1 MRLRILISLVG
12 SLLLLASSGALAQD
26 PNNAYI
32 PDIQNGVYP
41 VNSILTVRGVVVTG
55 LAPFG
60 LWVQEPAPTGFP
72 RSGIWCYTGSTP
84 QVEIGDKVR
93 VKGKYIEYFDLTELD
108 VPAGGGTVTLEGT
121 VAVPQPPLLDVNT
134 IHTGSPTAEDWEGVL
149 VKVDSVRVTLL
160 QGFGQY
166 TVIEIDE
173 DATVPTDTLTC
184 DDTSLTAPPRPP
196 VGSVF
201 DFMTG
206 IVHYGFGE
214 HKLNPR
220 SNDDFDWASG
230 EPPPGVEI
238 AYCTS
243 NTQVDVRFDRDVD
256 PVSAGDEL
264 NYFFN
269 NLGAFPSN
277 AVRDAVEHD
286 LVHLTVA
293 TAFVPNNPAPEI
305 LDISGVKNE
314 ELVVMPATVS
324 KTFIGGLSTID
335 FVQTGTGGPSQ
346 VVNQVVTVTGIVT
359 GDNSHDYFGADGSRY
374 YIEKPGGGQRSGVY
388 VFDRRHLVE
397 RGQQVKVA
405 GVVLE
410 FNRKTEISNPPFVQ
424 VMASG
429 QPIPGPD
436 VVTVAT
442 LDDTLTA
449 EAYEGVFVRVNNVVV
464 AADTAMAGF
473 GEWKVKAAASPD
485 TVLIGDE
492 GLYFYDPTVGD
503 PLPFVQ
509 GPLDFAFGTFRI
521 QPRSPSDIASGG
533 VAVDDAGA
541 PGSVRATELRGN
553 APNPFNP
560 ATEIRFAL
568 REAGPV
574 DLAIYD
580 LNGRLVRTLA
590 SSARLPAGDHTVAW
604 NGRSDAG
611 VELPSGVYLVRFEAG
626 GVESAHKITLMK

>member
-1 MRLRILISLVG
+1 MSFRILILLVG

-121 VAVPQPPLLDVNT
+121 VTVPQPPLLDVNT

-149 VKVDSVRVTLL
+149 VKVDSVRVTFL
-160 QGFGQY
+160 QSFGQY

-173 DATVPTDTLTC
+173 DSTTTFPPDTLTC

-206 IVHYGFGE
+206 IVHYSFGE
-214 HKLNPR
+214 HKMNPR
-220 SNDDFDWASG
+220 DNDDFDWASG
-230 EPPPGVEI
+230 EPAPGVEI

-269 NLGAFPSN
+269 NLGEFPTN

-293 TAFVPNNPAPEI
+293 TAFVPNNPVPEI
-305 LDISGVKNE
+305 LDVSGVKNE
-314 ELVVMPATVS
+314 EQVVMPATVS
-324 KTFIGGLSTID
+324 KTFIGGVSTID
-335 FVQTGTGGPSQ
+335 FVQGTGNASPIAS
-346 VVNQVVTVTGIVT
+346 QVVTVTGIVT
-359 GDNSHDYFGADGSRY
+359 GDNSHDYFGADGSRFY
-374 YIEKPGGGQRSGVY
+374 LEKPGGGPRSGIF
-388 VFDRRHLVE
+388 VFDRRHLVN
-397 RGQQVKVA
+397 RGDQLKVA
-405 GVVLE
+405 GTVLE
-410 FNRKTEISNPPFVQ
+410 FNRKTEIDDPVYVQ

-436 VVTVAT
+436 VVTAAT
-442 LDDTLTA
+442 LRDTLTA
-449 EAYEGVFVRVNNVVV
+449 EPYEGVFVRLNNVVV
-464 AADTAMAGF
+464 ADTANVF
-473 GEWKVKAAASPD
+473 GEWPVKPAATPD
-485 TVLIGDE
+485 TVLVGDE
-492 GLYFYDPTVGD
+492 GLYFYVPDPGD

-521 QPRSPSDIASGG
+521 QPRSPFDIATNG
-533 VAVDDAGA
+533 VAVEDQGVPGA
-541 PGSVRATELRGN
+541 VRVTELRGN

-568 REAGPV
+568 RETGPV

-580 LNGRLVRTLA
+580 LNGRLVRTL
-590 SSARLPAGDHTVAW
+590 SNGARLPAGDHAVAW
-604 NGRSDAG
+604 DGRSDSG
-611 VELPSGVYLVRFEAG
+611 KELPSGLYLVRFEAG
-626 GVESAHKITLMK
+626 GVEAAHKITLMK